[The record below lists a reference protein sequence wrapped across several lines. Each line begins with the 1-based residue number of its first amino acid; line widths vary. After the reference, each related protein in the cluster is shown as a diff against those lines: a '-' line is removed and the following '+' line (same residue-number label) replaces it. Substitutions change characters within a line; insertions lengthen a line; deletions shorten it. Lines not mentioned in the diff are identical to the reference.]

1 MGQTVITRKSGGG
14 AAGLVIDELI
24 ESYVVAAGET
34 ISAGTFVE
42 FVSALTG
49 SKAQINTGTNTTWI
63 RSALISTNKAI
74 VVYNNPANS
83 NFGTANVISVSGLT
97 ITVGTSFVFESA
109 NTTNTDVVGID
120 TDKAIV
126 VYQDQPNSNQGTSV
140 VLNITGTTIGAG
152 SLLIFNTTNSQYNR
166 VVKLATN
173 KALVLYRTGSN
184 GNALAKV
191 LSVSGTTISQGSQ
204 FTVEAADSY
213 YYSLAEIGTDKAI
226 AFYNDYG
233 NSQYATARV
242 LSVSGTSI
250 SGGTHLVV
258 DTIALYFNDITYF
271 DTDKAIVS
279 YRDENNTVKR
289 IRALTVSGT
298 TITAGTS
305 VTFET
310 NGVNLQSL
318 KKLDTD
324 KVILTY
330 GFASLFF
337 GTYKIYSVSGS
348 TLTLFKTG
356 TFTSYNAANQISS
369 VFLETNK
376 IISFHTDPTNSGRPT
391 ALVIQIGDV
400 VRNTTAEYFNA
411 LAKTGGTAGN
421 TIEIY
426 VNE

>member
-14 AAGLVIDELI
+14 AAGLAIDELI

-49 SKAQINTGTNTTWI
+49 SPTQINTGTNTTWI

-83 NFGTANVISVSGLT
+83 NFGTANVISISGST

-109 NTTNTDVVGID
+109 NTTHTDVVGIN

-126 VYQDQPNSNQGTSV
+126 VYQDQPNSNYGTSV
-140 VLNITGTTIGAG
+140 VLSVSGTTITAG
-152 SLLIFNTTNSQYNR
+152 SVAVFKTANSQYNR
-166 VVKLATN
+166 VVKLATD
-173 KALVLYRTGSN
+173 KAMVVYRDGSN
-184 GNALAKV
+184 GYGRAKV
-191 LSVSGTTISQGSQ
+191 LSVSGTTISQGSE
-204 FTVEAADSY
+204 FTFESADSY

-226 AFYNDYG
+226 VFYNDYG

-242 LSVSGTSI
+242 LSASGTSI

-279 YRDENNTVKR
+279 YIDENNSLRR
-289 IRALTVSGT
+289 IRILTVSST

-305 VTFET
+305 VSFESVGT
-310 NGVNLQSL
+310 GLQAL
-318 KKLDTD
+318 KKLNTNE
-324 KVILTY
+324 VIIVY
-330 GFASLFF
+330 GFTPLFLGF
-337 GTYKIYSVSGS
+337 YKIYSVSGS
-348 TLTLFKTG
+348 TLTFEKSGYYTN
-356 TFTSYNAANQISS
+356 YNAANQLSI
-369 VFLETNK
+369 VLLENNK
-376 IISFHTDPTNSGRPT
+376 FVSFHTNPNNSSRPT
-391 ALVIQIGDV
+391 AIVVAIGDV
-400 VRNTTAEYFNA
+400 VRNTTEAYFNA

-426 VNE
+426 VNG